1 MDAWRPRAVESGGVR
16 RVRRV
21 RAGGHGAVGRGHRG
35 HLPLEELQ
43 DHVDVSRHSG
53 LQSGRGERERS
64 AERPKHNTNNINSL
78 IKVTLLNYV

>member
-1 MDAWRPRAVESGGVR
+1 MDARRPRAVEGGGVR

-64 AERPKHNTNNINSL
+64 ADERSGVKTAETQTQI
-78 IKVTLLNYV
+78 V